1 MRLFST
7 FFLLVFLLISNIIEA
22 QNSINFSEE
31 SLPKLLERSK
41 KENKPIF
48 YMIYAEWCP
57 HCNKMKKEVFNN
69 PEVADFMN
77 KNFIC
82 AWQDVEKENGD
93 FIKKKFDVKSYPTF
107 VFLDKNETLLYNL
120 SGEYKPDILIQEAKN
135 ALNPKMQLPYL
146 EKQFMDDPSNVD
158 KCLAYI
164 LTLVKGKERKQISAP
179 AHKYLATQSDKDLIS
194 SINWKVIANAV
205 TDIESREFQYVLKNR
220 EAFGKVASPIRVERK
235 INSVVTELLKPFTEN
250 LDTINYFKQ
259 RKIAKSINLRNTD
272 SLIFSFDVTLAER
285 AQNWNLYKKT
295 TAESVEKFF
304 WNDSRMLKEIGQTY
318 LKNITTV
325 PDLNNAIKW
334 AERSIALGESYDGY
348 LLIAQLYHKTKNN
361 KEAIV
366 YAKKAKN
373 FSESMGWNPT
383 DAKKLLLELGVK

>member
-1 MRLFST
+1 MKHYIILFSLS
-7 FFLLVFLLISNIIEA
+7 LLLFSNTVEA

-48 YMIYAEWCP
+48 LMIYAEWCP

-82 AWQDVEKENGD
+82 AWQDIEKENGD
-93 FIKKKFDVKSYPTF
+93 FIKKKFEVRSYPAF
-107 VFLDKNETLLYNL
+107 IFLDKNETLLYNL
-120 SGEYKPDILIQEAKN
+120 SGEYKPDVLIQEAKN

-146 EKQFMDDPSNVD
+146 EKQFMDDPGNAD

-164 LTLVKGKERKQISAP
+164 LTLRKGKERTQISVP
-179 AHKYLATQSDKDLIS
+179 AHKYLATQSDKDLLS
-194 SINWKVIANAV
+194 DKNWKVIANAV
-205 TDIESREFQYVLKNR
+205 TAIESREFQYVLKNQQ
-220 EAFGKVASPIRVERK
+220 AFEKLTSPLRVERK

-250 LDTINYFKQ
+250 LDTIQYFKQ
-259 RKIAKSINLRNTD
+259 RKIAKTIHLPKTD
-272 SLIFSFDVTLAER
+272 SLIFTFDVTLAER
-285 AQNWNLYKKT
+285 AQNWSLYKKT
-295 TAESVEKFF
+295 TAESVEKYF
-304 WNDSRMLKEIGQTY
+304 WNDSKMLKEIGQNY
-318 LKNITTV
+318 LKNITTI

-334 AERSIALGESYDGY
+334 SGRAVELGESYDGY
-348 LLIAQLYHKTKNN
+348 LLLAQLHHKTKNN

-366 YAKKAKN
+366 YAKKARN

>member
-1 MRLFST
+1 MRYFTSIFSLFLLFSFT
-7 FFLLVFLLISNIIEA
+7 TINA
-22 QNSINFSEE
+22 QNGVQFSEE

-48 YMIYAEWCP
+48 LMIYAEWCP
-57 HCNKMKKEVFNN
+57 HCNKMKKEVFPNA
-69 PEVADFMN
+69 EVADFMN

-82 AWQDVEKENGD
+82 AWQDIEKENGEA
-93 FIKKKFDVKSYPTF
+93 IKKRFDVKSYPTF

-120 SGEYKPDILIQEAKN
+120 SGEYKPETLIQEAKN

-146 EKQFMDDPSNVD
+146 EKQFMEDPSNVD

-164 LTLVKGKERKQISAP
+164 LTLGKGKERKQISAP
-179 AHKYLATQSDKDLIS
+179 AHKYLATQSDKDLVS
-194 SINWKVIANAV
+194 ANNWKVIANAV
-205 TDIESREFQYVLKNR
+205 TDIESREFQYVLKNQQ
-220 EAFGKVASPIRVERK
+220 AFAKVASPIRVERK
-235 INSVVTELLKPFTEN
+235 INSVVSELLKPFTEN

-272 SLIFSFDVTLAER
+272 SLIFNFDVTLAER
-285 AQNWNLYKKT
+285 AENWSLYKKT
-295 TAESVEKFF
+295 TTESVEQFF

-318 LKNITTV
+318 LKSITTV
-325 PDLNNAIKW
+325 PDLKNAIKW
-334 AERSIALGESYDGY
+334 TGRALELGESYDGY
-348 LLIAQLYHKTKNN
+348 LLVAQLNHKIKDN

-366 YAKKAKN
+366 YAKKAKQ

-383 DAKKLLLELGVK
+383 DAKKLLSELGVK

>member
-1 MRLFST
+1 MKHLTLFFSL
-7 FFLLVFLLISNIIEA
+7 FLLLLSNGIEA

-48 YMIYAEWCP
+48 LMIYAEWCP
-57 HCNKMKKEVFNN
+57 HCNKMKKEVFNTA
-69 PEVADFMN
+69 EVADFME

-120 SGEYKPDILIQEAKN
+120 SGEYKTDALIQEAKN

-146 EKQFMDDPSNVD
+146 EQQFLNDPSNVD

-164 LTLVKGKERKQISAP
+164 LTLGKGKERKQISIP
-179 AHKYLATQSDKDLIS
+179 AHKYLATQKEQDLVSDK
-194 SINWKVIANAV
+194 NWKVIANAV
-205 TDIESREFQYVLKNR
+205 TDIESREFQYVLKNQP
-220 EAFGKVASPIRVERK
+220 AFEKLTSPLRVERK
-235 INSVVTELLKPFTEN
+235 INSMVSESLKPFTEN
-250 LDTINYFKQ
+250 LDTIQYFKN
-259 RKIAKSINLRNTD
+259 RKIAKTISLHKTD
-272 SLIFSFDVTLAER
+272 SLIFMFDVTLAER
-285 AQNWNLYKKT
+285 TQNWNLYKKT
-295 TAESVEKFF
+295 TAESVEKYY

-318 LKNITTV
+318 LKNIATI
-325 PDLNNAIKW
+325 PDLNNALKW
-334 AERSIALGESYDGY
+334 TERAITLEPSYDGY
-348 LLIAQLYHKTKNN
+348 LLTAQLYHKAKDN
-361 KEAIV
+361 KQAIV
-366 YAKKAKN
+366 YAQKAKD

-383 DAKKLLLELGVK
+383 DAKKLLLKLGVK

>member
-1 MRLFST
+1 MRHFTLLFSL
-7 FFLLVFLLISNIIEA
+7 FLLLFSNGIDA

-48 YMIYAEWCP
+48 LMIYAEWCP
-57 HCNKMKKEVFNN
+57 HCNKMKKEVFNT
-69 PEVADFMN
+69 PEVANFMEN
-77 KNFIC
+77 NFIC
-82 AWQDVEKENGD
+82 AWQDIEKENGD

-107 VFLDKNETLLYNL
+107 VFLDKNETVLYNL
-120 SGEYKPDILIQEAKN
+120 SGEYKPDVLIQEAKN
-135 ALNPKMQLPYL
+135 ALNPKLQLPYL
-146 EKQFMDDPSNVD
+146 EQQFLSDPSNVD

-164 LTLVKGKERKQISAP
+164 LTLGKGKERKQISVP
-179 AHKYLATQSDKDLIS
+179 AHHYLATQSDKDLVS
-194 SINWKVIANAV
+194 SQNWKVIANAV
-205 TDIESREFQYVLKNR
+205 TDIESREFQYVLKNQQ
-220 EAFGKVASPIRVERK
+220 AFAKVASPLRVERK

-250 LDTINYFKQ
+250 LDTINYYKQ

-272 SLIFSFDVTLAER
+272 SLIFNFDVTLAER
-285 AQNWNLYKKT
+285 AQNWSLYKKT

-304 WNDSRMLKEIGQTY
+304 WNDARMLKEIGQTY
-318 LKNITTV
+318 LKNITTI

-334 AERSIALGESYDGY
+334 SERAVELEESYDGY
-348 LLIAQLYHKTKNN
+348 LLLAQLHHKTKNN

-366 YAKKAKN
+366 YAKKAKS

-383 DAKKLLLELGVK
+383 DAKKLLTELGVK